1 MRPITV
7 FLFLL
12 LSTPL
17 SVAGQSIQVND
28 TLQVSG
34 KAVVFYAP
42 SQKEYD
48 SLSDDAKTELDEVLS
63 DFYYHQENVVSY
75 LKSNMIQDFLTHS
88 AKIMIKLN
96 GNNSLTFMKR
106 DFDQEIGV
114 IMTDGKKE
122 PKIYSGVAT
131 DIDLIN
137 MFKEFF
143 RIQ

>member
-1 MRPITV
+1 MRLITV

-12 LSTPL
+12 LSAPL
-17 SVAGQSIQVND
+17 SVAGQSNQVND

-34 KAVVFYAP
+34 KAVVFYVP

-48 SLSDDAKTELDEVLS
+48 LLSDDAKTELDEVLS

-96 GNNSLTFMKR
+96 GNKSLAFMKR